1 MVGVI
6 HKVRFIQ
13 SGSKKFNDYINYI
26 GRDEATRANNFEKF
40 SLYNDYM
47 SNPEKLGSLF
57 TEDKDFL
64 SKEESDSLKDIFSL
78 AQKNGSLMWQDV
90 FSFDNDWLEKNGLY
104 DSKSHT
110 VDEEKVMAAVRSTM
124 NELKKKENLEGLIWS
139 ASLHYNTDNIHV
151 HIASVEPNPT
161 RERGKRKPKTLVD
174 MKSKF
179 LNKLLDQQLEY
190 KKINDII
197 RNNIIDKED
206 KITLKKDRQMKIM
219 INDLL
224 KDLPKDKSLWN
235 YNSNKIK
242 SVIPKLDKLTDYY
255 IKNYKADEYN
265 NLIKELD
272 KQENVLK
279 EIYGTGKQG
288 KYTEYK
294 KNKIDELHVRM
305 GNNILHEL
313 RSNIMQKEKTER
325 YKKKKSEYQNRN
337 KSLFNINSKDINN
350 IKNIIG
356 KDVDKAKNMS
366 VYNRL
371 QREIE
376 NER

>member
-1 MVGVI
+1 
-6 HKVRFIQ
+6 
-13 SGSKKFNDYINYI
+13 
-26 GRDEATRANNFEKF
+26 
-40 SLYNDYM
+40 
-47 SNPEKLGSLF
+47 
-57 TEDKDFL
+57 
-64 SKEESDSLKDIFSL
+64 
-78 AQKNGSLMWQDV
+78 
-90 FSFDNDWLEKNGLY
+90 
-104 DSKSHT
+104 
-110 VDEEKVMAAVRSTM
+110 M
-124 NELKKKENLEGLIWS
+124 NELKKKENLDGLVWS

-224 KDLPKDKSLWN
+224 KELPQDKSLWN

-242 SVIPKLDKLTDYY
+242 SAIPKLDKLTDYY

-279 EIYGTGKQG
+279 EIYGNG
-288 KYTEYK
+288 KYKEYK

-305 GNNILHEL
+305 GNSILHEL
-313 RSNIMQKEKTER
+313 RSSIMEKEKAER
-325 YKKKKSEYQNRN
+325 YKKKKSSYQSKGIINI
-337 KSLFNINSKDINN
+337 FNINSKDINN
-350 IKNIIG
+350 IKNIVG

>member
-26 GRDEATRANNFEKF
+26 GRDEATRASNFEKF

-90 FSFDNDWLEKNGLY
+90 FIFDNEWLEKNGLY

-110 VDEEKVMAAVRSTM
+110 VDEEKVIAAVRSTM
-124 NELKKKENLEGLIWS
+124 NELKKKENLDGLVWS

-224 KDLPKDKSLWN
+224 KELPQDKSLWN

-242 SVIPKLDKLTDYY
+242 SAIPKLDKLTDYY

-279 EIYGTGKQG
+279 EIYGNG
-288 KYTEYK
+288 KYKEYK

-305 GNNILHEL
+305 GNSILHEL
-313 RSNIMQKEKTER
+313 RSSIMEKEKAER
-325 YKKKKSEYQNRN
+325 YKKKKSSYQSKGIINI
-337 KSLFNINSKDINN
+337 FNINSKDINN
-350 IKNIIG
+350 IKNIVG

>member
-90 FSFDNDWLEKNGLY
+90 FSFDNEWLEKNGLY

-124 NELKKKENLEGLIWS
+124 NELKKKENLDGLVWS

-179 LNKLLDQQLEY
+179 LNKLLNQQLEY

-206 KITLKKDRQMKIM
+206 KIILKKDRQMKIM

-288 KYTEYK
+288 KYAEYK
-294 KNKIDELHVRM
+294 KNKIDELHARM

-313 RSNIMQKEKTER
+313 RSNIMQKEKVER
-325 YKKKKSEYQNRN
+325 YKKKKSEYKNRN

-366 VYNRL
+366 VYHKL

>member
-26 GRDEATRANNFEKF
+26 GRDEATRASNFEKF

-90 FSFDNDWLEKNGLY
+90 FSFDNEWLEKNGLY

-110 VDEEKVMAAVRSTM
+110 VDEEKVIAAVRSTM
-124 NELKKKENLEGLIWS
+124 NELKKKENLDGLVWS

-197 RNNIIDKED
+197 II
-206 KITLKKDRQMKIM
+206 
-219 INDLL
+219 
-224 KDLPKDKSLWN
+224 SLIK
-235 YNSNKIK
+235 KIK
-242 SVIPKLDKLTDYY
+242 SP
-255 IKNYKADEYN
+255 
-265 NLIKELD
+265 
-272 KQENVLK
+272 
-279 EIYGTGKQG
+279 
-288 KYTEYK
+288 
-294 KNKIDELHVRM
+294 
-305 GNNILHEL
+305 
-313 RSNIMQKEKTER
+313 
-325 YKKKKSEYQNRN
+325 
-337 KSLFNINSKDINN
+337 
-350 IKNIIG
+350 
-356 KDVDKAKNMS
+356 
-366 VYNRL
+366 
-371 QREIE
+371 
-376 NER
+376 

>member
-26 GRDEATRANNFEKF
+26 GRDEATRASNFEKF

-90 FSFDNDWLEKNGLY
+90 FSFDNEWLEKNGLY

-110 VDEEKVMAAVRSTM
+110 VDEEKVIAAVRSTM
-124 NELKKKENLEGLIWS
+124 NELKKKENLDGLVWS

-161 RERGKRKPKTLVD
+161 RARGKRKPKTLVD

-224 KDLPKDKSLWN
+224 KELPQDKSLWN

-242 SVIPKLDKLTDYY
+242 SAIPKLDKLTDYY

-279 EIYGTGKQG
+279 EIYGNG
-288 KYTEYK
+288 KYKEYK

-305 GNNILHEL
+305 GNSILHEL
-313 RSNIMQKEKTER
+313 RSSIMEKEKAER
-325 YKKKKSEYQNRN
+325 YKKKKSSYQSKGIINI
-337 KSLFNINSKDINN
+337 FNINSKDINN
-350 IKNIIG
+350 IKNIVG